1 MNRASD
7 TDSRVLVQPGETG
20 VPHELQQ
27 LGTHISAV
35 KNIEETI
42 RPEHRFSRGVL
53 GVGAAAQEPPGE
65 IKSGIKI
72 W

>member
-1 MNRASD
+1 
-7 TDSRVLVQPGETG
+7 
-20 VPHELQQ
+20 LQQ
-27 LGTHISAV
+27 PGTHISAV

-42 RPEHRFSRGVL
+42 RPEHRFLRGVP